1 MREGEMLISGGGKID
16 EMHLVTVTKQPRKVE
31 GAKWVNDG
39 PPITVEI
46 EVRVEID
53 TAAVAHVLGR
63 QAYRNRSHKSH
74 DCGGLVRVR
83 LEKVRS

>member
-16 EMHLVTVTKQPRKVE
+16 EMHLVTVTHQPREFKD
-31 GAKWVNDG
+31 AKWVNAG
-39 PPITVEI
+39 PPVTIEV

-53 TAAVAHVLGR
+53 THAIAFHLGT
-63 QAYRNRSHKSH
+63 QAYWNRSHKSH

-83 LEKVRS
+83 LEKVR